1 MGKAWV
7 NKKPTLFSNCALNTK
22 KLYKNHADD
31 ERNTQIA
38 MGVNSRQ
45 EIGNSF
51 RRIHKYTNFCLF
63 VDKGECDAKYEAGKC
78 GTN

>member
-1 MGKAWV
+1 
-7 NKKPTLFSNCALNTK
+7 
-22 KLYKNHADD
+22 
-31 ERNTQIA
+31 